1 MTDKK
6 VLKFQKPKP
15 KPAPKKAATPRQRT
29 VVFWLAVILGIAAV
43 WGYYQF
49 LATQAV

>member
-1 MTDKK
+1 MTDKN

-15 KPAPKKAATPRQRT
+15 QPAPKKAATPRQRAAILWI
-29 VVFWLAVILGIAAV
+29 VVILGIAAV

-49 LATQAV
+49 VAPQAV